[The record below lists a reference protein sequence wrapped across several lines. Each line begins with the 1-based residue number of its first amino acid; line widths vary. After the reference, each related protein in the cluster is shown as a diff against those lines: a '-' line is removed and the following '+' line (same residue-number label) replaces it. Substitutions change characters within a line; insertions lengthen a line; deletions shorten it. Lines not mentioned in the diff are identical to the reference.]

1 MVDLLKKAFL
11 STEINSTSCLLAYAL
26 FFIAGRPLAAQEP
39 LTPEV
44 VRIPTESQ
52 AYLAVFI
59 HLAARLPPQN
69 PDGSVRPLCV
79 GIGSSHQTSS
89 DPAPDLMTSIRHA
102 QPRAIPASDCSSDPV
117 SLETL
122 RAGTA
127 PQRIHVGFV
136 ARRAGDSFTF
146 NVSVANPLFWEGG
159 VGSCHARRQND
170 EWQVSCIYM

>member
-1 MVDLLKKAFL
+1 MVDLLTKALLCTRISSTACL
-11 STEINSTSCLLAYAL
+11 SAFAL
-26 FFIAGRPLAAQEP
+26 FFIADRPLAAQEP
-39 LTPEV
+39 LTSEK
-44 VRIPTESQ
+44 VRIPAETQ

-59 HLAARLPPQN
+59 HLAAGLPPQN

-79 GIGSSHQTSS
+79 GIGPSHQTSS
-89 DPAPDLMTSIRHA
+89 DPAPDLMAYIRHA
-102 QPRAIPASDCSSDPV
+102 QPRAIPASACSDPV
-117 SLETL
+117 DLETV

-136 ARRAGDSFTF
+136 ARRPGDYFTF

-159 VGSCHARRQND
+159 VGGCQARRQND